1 MIHNTEIKELLVRLS
16 HDNCDKAY
24 KSLFLLLYP
33 RLLEFS
39 NAIIKS
45 KEDAEEVVSDF
56 FIKVWQKRDIFA
68 SIENPKLYCFVSVKN
83 LSINR
88 LQVNKKLIAP
98 QLEDWDTNISS
109 VFFNPEELMI
119 SKEAVSNIM
128 TSVNKLPPKCK
139 TIFKMVKEEGLKYN
153 EVAKLLDI
161 SPKTVEAQMAIALRR
176 IRNCTDFK
184 NEFPFVHSLLTKN
197 K

>member
-1 MIHNTEIKELLVRLS
+1 MIHNTEIKELLVCLS
-16 HDNCDKAY
+16 QDNCDKAY
-24 KSLFLLLYP
+24 KSLFLLLHP

-83 LSINR
+83 MSINR
-88 LQVNKKLIAP
+88 LQVNKKLTSP
-98 QLEDWDTNISS
+98 PLEDWDTHIST

-128 TSVNKLPPKCK
+128 SSVNQLPPKCK

-176 IRNCTDFK
+176 IRNCTEFK

>member
-1 MIHNTEIKELLVRLS
+1 M
-16 HDNCDKAY
+16 
-24 KSLFLLLYP
+24 
-33 RLLEFS
+33 
-39 NAIIKS
+39 
-45 KEDAEEVVSDF
+45 
-56 FIKVWQKRDIFA
+56 
-68 SIENPKLYCFVSVKN
+68 
-83 LSINR
+83 SINR